1 MAILPKTSKRVIDN
15 LLCSVVSI
23 GLVILSVL
31 VASKTKIEYFHEDPV
46 DTQPISAVHIY
57 THDELSNF
65 YSCTKQPTCETTLQF
80 TQEEAMMLM
89 RLAKHE
95 AGYTN
100 TDDISSDNI
109 NAKSQALIMLVV
121 INRVKSDK
129 FPNTITEVLY
139 QKNPVQF
146 SIFIDG
152 SIMNTEPDFNS
163 HLALALIE
171 SGWDES
177 QGAIYYD
184 AEWGGNTW
192 QSKNCELLY
201 IDQGTRFYK

>member
-1 MAILPKTSKRVIDN
+1 MAILPARLNVAIDRF
-15 LLCSVVSI
+15 LCCL
-23 GLVILSVL
+23 GLVGVL
-31 VASKTKIEYFHEDPV
+31 AFEIVMANTTITDNAPIETEKLCE
-46 DTQPISAVHIY
+46 VHAY
-57 THDELSNF
+57 THEELSKL
-65 YSCTKQPTCETTLQF
+65 YSCHEQPKNETTLQF

-177 QGAIYYD
+177 QGAIYFD